1 MHCPTNVHQQAVKQ
15 ILRYLHGTISHGICI
30 VVVSNLSLTCYTTSD
45 WASCTNDRRSSSGYY
60 TLFGSSLLTWSS
72 SKQKVVSCSSTKSEY
87 RELANAPVEL
97 TRVESLLHE
106 LQISFSPPPLLFCD
120 NISATYLVANPILH
134 SRTKHVE
141 IDYHFIHSNGS
152 LDVHF
157 IPYESQFADIMTKSL
172 PTQRFL
178 ALCSKLTVL
187 SRPVILRE
195 DVRTNNILPSGGQ
208 LLSRDQLQ
216 DDTYTNTINIIQIL

>member
-1 MHCPTNVHQQAVKQ
+1 MKQ

-30 VVVSNLSLTCYTTSD
+30 VVVSDLFLTCYTTSD

-60 TLFGSSLLTWSS
+60 TLFGSSLLSWSS
-72 SKQKVVSCSSTKSEY
+72 SKQKVVSCSSTESEY

-106 LQISFSPPPLLFCD
+106 LQIPFSPPPLLLCD
-120 NISATYLVANPILH
+120 NISVTYLAANPILH
-134 SRTKHVE
+134 FRTKHVE

-157 IPYESQFADIMTKSL
+157 TPYES
-172 PTQRFL
+172 
-178 ALCSKLTVL
+178 
-187 SRPVILRE
+187 
-195 DVRTNNILPSGGQ
+195 
-208 LLSRDQLQ
+208 
-216 DDTYTNTINIIQIL
+216 